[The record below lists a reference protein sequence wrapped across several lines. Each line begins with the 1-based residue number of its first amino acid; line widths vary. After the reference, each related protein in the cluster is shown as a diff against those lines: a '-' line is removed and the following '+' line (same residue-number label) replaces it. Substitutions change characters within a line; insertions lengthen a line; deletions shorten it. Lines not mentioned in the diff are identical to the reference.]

1 MAVEEVPR
9 NLKDE
14 MAVRSFLSSLRFDS
28 ITNVKKTRISKL
40 PANASNVDIINKINA
55 IIESLNK
62 N

>member
-40 PANASNVDIINKINA
+40 PANASNVDIINKIND